1 MFKNISMVA
10 VILSISYACLYAG
23 TGAVTPTNEEL
34 MQKAHRMQMPFIAN
48 EGQTDEQVA
57 YYAKT
62 FGGTVCVTKEG
73 GIVYLLPKYEADA
86 KGRHTNSNR
95 AEGQDHVPSYS
106 TGVMTSLLSQPQW
119 TSQLHDKWWQKIAQ
133 GGPDNIFGVQP
144 DNHKQELSG
153 VTLKEEF
160 VGGKTFDIRGEKRS
174 ETKVS
179 YFRGNDPSK
188 WKTNIATYEYATLGE
203 VYKGIEIRLKAYGN
217 NVEKLFCVKPGAN
230 PEQINIRLSGAETSL
245 EKEVAGLSVN
255 EQGELVTETA
265 LGPVKFTKPVAYQEI
280 NGKRVEVE
288 VEYMVKDSAST
299 RPGIKEQGLEYGF
312 TVASYDR
319 TKDLIVDPLL
329 ASTFLGGS
337 NKERGNAIVLDS
349 NGNVFVTGQT
359 LSTNFPTT
367 AGAYNE
373 TYNGGDSD
381 IFISKFNDNLTSLL
395 ASTFL
400 GGSDEDWGN
409 CIALDSSDNV
419 FVTGHTFSADL
430 PTTIGAYDKT
440 LSGFKDAFVSKL
452 SNELGTL
459 TASTY
464 LGGNG
469 SDWGTGIVIDK
480 NDNSVF
486 VSGYS
491 NSANYPTTTGAYDQ
505 TYNGDQ
511 DVVVSKLSN
520 NLGTL
525 TASTYLGGNRASEQC
540 NAIALDSNGNIF
552 VTGWTGSSDFP
563 TTTGAQDVS
572 FNGSTHYGDVFVSKF
587 PNDLGTLT
595 ASTFLGG
602 SGDEIGNCIALDSND
617 NVFVS
622 GYTKSA
628 NYPTTLEAY
637 NETYMGGSDIFIS
650 KFNNNLTSLLAST
663 LLGKSQ
669 DDECYGIA
677 LDKSD
682 HVLVTGFTGSAD
694 FPTTS
699 GAYDD
704 TFNGYYDA
712 LVSKFSNDLKNLLE
726 STFFGGIYFEEGKG
740 FAVDSSGNVF
750 AVGWGGSPNFP
761 TTVGAYDETLNGP
774 QDGNSSDVFVV
785 KFNNF
790 TIISP
795 TPTPGTSTPTST
807 PDTPTPT
814 PGTPTPTPVSTA
826 TPTPGTPTPTPVSTA
841 TPTPGTPT
849 PTPVSTATPT
859 PGTPTPTPVSTATPT
874 PTPSPT
880 PVPCNAKK
888 LNVKPKSLKLWLGN
902 DTEKTVIL
910 TCKDG
915 FPSVNQPVKAKVV
928 SGKKC
933 VTVSPTEAYTD
944 ENGQATFTITAT
956 NKTGTAVVRFKH
968 KNLIDD
974 VTVKVKKAPG

>member
-280 NGKRVEVE
+280 NGKRVEVD
-288 VEYMVKDSAST
+288 VGYRLKGSAPT
-299 RPGIKEQGLEYGF
+299 KPEIGEQGLEYGF

-319 TKDLIVDPLL
+319 TKDLIIDPLL

-337 NKERGNAIVLDS
+337 NDDCGFSIALDSNSNVFITGYTNSTDFPTTAESYNITHNGDADVFISKFNNNLTNLLATTFLGGSNDDCGNAIALDS
-349 NGNVFVTGQT
+349 NGNVFITGYT
-359 LSTNFPTT
+359 KSTDFPTT
-367 AGAYNE
+367 AESYNI
-373 TYNGGDSD
+373 THNGGADV
-381 IFISKFNDNLTSLL
+381 FISKFNNNLTNLLTTTFLGGSDNDRGNAIALDSNDSVFTTGYTYSTDLPTTTGAYNVIHNGSYSDVFISKFSNDLTSLL

-400 GGSDEDWGN
+400 GGSDEDGGFG
-409 CIALDSSDNV
+409 ITLDSSDNV
-419 FVTGHTFSADL
+419 FVTGLTPSADL
-430 PTTIGAYDKT
+430 
-440 LSGFKDAFVSKL
+440 
-452 SNELGTL
+452 
-459 TASTY
+459 
-464 LGGNG
+464 
-469 SDWGTGIVIDK
+469 
-480 NDNSVF
+480 
-486 VSGYS
+486 
-491 NSANYPTTTGAYDQ
+491 PTTTGAYDK
-505 TYNGDQ
+505 THNGTFD
-511 DVVVSKLSN
+511 
-520 NLGTL
+520 
-525 TASTYLGGNRASEQC
+525 A
-540 NAIALDSNGNIF
+540 
-552 VTGWTGSSDFP
+552 
-563 TTTGAQDVS
+563 
-572 FNGSTHYGDVFVSKF
+572 FVSKF
-587 PNDLGTLT
+587 DNDLTSLL

-602 SGDEIGNCIALDSND
+602 SDWDFGYDIILDSSNNVFVTGCTYSSNMPTITGIYDATFNGGCDVFVSKLNNDLTSLLASTFLGGSDDDYGLGIALDSSN
-617 NVFVS
+617 NVFVT
-622 GYTKSA
+622 GYTNSS
-628 NYPTTLEAY
+628 NYPTTAGAY
-637 NETYMGGSDIFIS
+637 DRTFNGTYDVYVSRL
-650 KFNNNLTSLLAST
+650 NNNLTSLLAST
-663 LLGKSQ
+663 FLSGS
-669 DDECYGIA
+669 DDDYGYGIA
-677 LDKSD
+677 LDSSD
-682 HVLVTGFTGSAD
+682 SVFVVGY
-694 FPTTS
+694 
-699 GAYDD
+699 AYS
-704 TFNGYYDA
+704 T
-712 LVSKFSNDLKNLLE
+712 DL
-726 STFFGGIYFEEGKG
+726 T
-740 FAVDSSGNVF
+740 
-750 AVGWGGSPNFP
+750 
-761 TTVGAYDETLNGP
+761 TTVGAYDITYNGEA
-774 QDGNSSDVFVV
+774 DVFVS
-785 KFNNF
+785 KFYNLY
-790 TIISP
+790 IASP
-795 TPTPGTSTPTST
+795 
-807 PDTPTPT
+807 
-814 PGTPTPTPVSTA
+814 
-826 TPTPGTPTPTPVSTA
+826 
-841 TPTPGTPT
+841 
-849 PTPVSTATPT
+849 
-859 PGTPTPTPVSTATPT
+859 
-874 PTPSPT
+874 
-880 PVPCNAKK
+880 CEAKK
-888 LNVKPKSLKLWLGN
+888 LDVKPKSLKLSQGE
-902 DTEKTVIL
+902 DREETITL
-910 TCKDG
+910 TCKKG
-915 FPSVNQPVKAKVV
+915 LPSVNQIIKVKIV
-928 SGKKC
+928 SGKKH
-933 VTVSPTEAYTD
+933 VTISPAEAYTD

-956 NKTGTAVVRFKH
+956 EKKGNAVVRFKH
-968 KNLIDD
+968 KNLIND
-974 VTVKVKKAPG
+974 VTVKVRKQ